1 MVVAVAYGLL
11 LAWRFVATAGDARR
25 AYGKKILTLGLAAP
39 LFAVTTLGVVKR
51 PESVGQM
58 VTFAEASQMADFARP
73 GGRFPFLPFN
83 PALSELRQVGFE
95 TFVGRFYDPNPIV
108 KQAIPLTVIGL
119 LSSLALIG
127 WRRKR
132 VAIPAEIVTFGI
144 ASLTVYFLSRVL
156 AFRLYVPNRH
166 IQIPLAIFF
175 IFAGTVGAWRALHRG
190 KSSVAQ
196 ETGSF
201 KDSRWKYAW
210 SSMAMLIVW
219 GVVVFAGSNMGLF
232 GTANFNY
239 ARDKKGH
246 VFEWIKKNTPESALI
261 AGHPTHID
269 GVQLFAIRRG
279 YVTTETTH
287 QFYKGYYAEMYRR
300 NEISLRAHYAAS
312 LPELVSI
319 LEPEGITHFV
329 FKRADFYPGAM
340 KKMKFFPSYKPL
352 LDTLTSRSS
361 DEYAYR
367 QLPSQVDVANY
378 PFMPYKD
385 KISVVVDVQALKSY
399 LQSQEV
405 ASESAPV
412 AQKKSKATRQLALAM
427 KASSSH

>member
-1 MVVAVAYGLL
+1 M
-11 LAWRFVATAGDARR
+11 
-25 AYGKKILTLGLAAP
+25 
-39 LFAVTTLGVVKR
+39 
-51 PESVGQM
+51 
-58 VTFAEASQMADFARP
+58 
-73 GGRFPFLPFN
+73 
-83 PALSELRQVGFE
+83 
-95 TFVGRFYDPNPIV
+95 FVG
-108 KQAIPLTVIGL
+108 
-119 LSSLALIG
+119 
-127 WRRKR
+127 
-132 VAIPAEIVTFGI
+132 
-144 ASLTVYFLSRVL
+144 
-156 AFRLYVPNRH
+156 
-166 IQIPLAIFF
+166 
-175 IFAGTVGAWRALHRG
+175 
-190 KSSVAQ
+190 
-196 ETGSF
+196 
-201 KDSRWKYAW
+201 
-210 SSMAMLIVW
+210 
-219 GVVVFAGSNMGLF
+219 SNIGLF

-287 QFYKGYYAEMYRR
+287 PFYKGYYAEMYRR

-412 AQKKSKATRQLALAM
+412 AQKKIKATRQLALAM